1 MNDTSPEIAEIV
13 RNKLLAR
20 TGAERVL
27 MGSRMFDVAR
37 TMVLASFPPGL
48 DELEIKGRLCRR
60 LYGKEVDVENFVEHL
75 RSHQQ
80 RNQPGH
86 D

>member
-13 RNKLLAR
+13 RNRLLAR

-37 TMVLASFPPGL
+37 TMALASFPPGL
-48 DELEIKGRLCRR
+48 DEIEIKSRLCRR
-60 LYGKEVDVENFVEHL
+60 LYGNEVNVEDFVEHL
-75 RSHQQ
+75 RSCRQ
-80 RNQPGH
+80 RNEPGH
-86 D
+86 Y